1 MLFTETNHWPH
12 VTQNCLS
19 LVCTSGSLAKLN
31 HWAGE
36 TGVSA
41 PLRGGLEGLTP
52 ACVGT
57 PETGAAARAAAV
69 GGTSVVCV
77 ASGCGCAGSWL
88 NSVRV
93 EAWGV

>member
-31 HWAGE
+31 HWVGE
-36 TGVSA
+36 IGISA
-41 PLRGGLEGLTP
+41 LSRGGLEELIP
-52 ACVGT
+52 AFVGA
-57 PETGAAARAAAV
+57 PETGAVARAAAV

-77 ASGCGCAGSWL
+77 ASGCGCAGLWF

-93 EAWGV
+93 EVWGV